1 MGRVSTG
8 APAIILG
15 EVGGVSR
22 FNELGI
28 IIKSTAPFTEVPGAG
43 PAVIFYKDITS
54 LDLES

>member
-1 MGRVSTG
+1 VSTG